1 MTDYLEVL
9 QSLKNEIEENQL
21 TTEVDTMTFI
31 DETNANLTKDS
42 RRYKDSNKI
51 IFKQYISYENSQAIM
66 NLVKDYKKYDIS
78 TISEYKYE
86 ILNLCNIM
94 DAMRENPVEMLVYS
108 IKGLNGEEIFINAIR
123 DIVKSI
129 YEENSESVK
138 DAYKSILDN
147 WNWNDCLEFVL
158 KSISELRIYEL
169 SEEVFALF
177 EKNNILRELSA
188 KTLLS
193 ISANEKYES
202 MINFLCSQQNETS
215 AELELFKKILYMIA
229 KESENNTAYIY
240 RSYLRENLWGHTR
253 NIAIGAIKINL
264 NKIILDDMEKKL
276 NNPNTDRSII
286 NKIEVL
292 RSKAGISGKEK
303 TIDELVNIVCNKNE
317 LERKRTR
324 ALIELGKR
332 EDVTDLI
339 LKSVIEKIMNESE
352 VLSVALCS
360 VMVERKNYSY
370 LLKLFDY
377 MVNRDEYSEAA
388 VEAINQIKR
397 LKGLRDEKL
406 NEHLEKVAEKI
417 LSNDD
422 MINIKKNLKIIEL
435 FSTGIPSDTIS
446 IIFLNKLK
454 NTEHIIIKKSLLEFF
469 RKEFNRFNT
478 ELKNNIKNVVLEC
491 SHSEEISKE
500 AMKCLNSINEFTEL
514 APTGGKK

>member
-1 MTDYLEVL
+1 
-9 QSLKNEIEENQL
+9 
-21 TTEVDTMTFI
+21 
-31 DETNANLTKDS
+31 
-42 RRYKDSNKI
+42 
-51 IFKQYISYENSQAIM
+51 
-66 NLVKDYKKYDIS
+66 
-78 TISEYKYE
+78 
-86 ILNLCNIM
+86 
-94 DAMRENPVEMLVYS
+94 
-108 IKGLNGEEIFINAIR
+108 
-123 DIVKSI
+123 
-129 YEENSESVK
+129 
-138 DAYKSILDN
+138 
-147 WNWNDCLEFVL
+147 
-158 KSISELRIYEL
+158 
-169 SEEVFALF
+169 
-177 EKNNILRELSA
+177 
-188 KTLLS
+188 
-193 ISANEKYES
+193 
-202 MINFLCSQQNETS
+202 
-215 AELELFKKILYMIA
+215 
-229 KESENNTAYIY
+229 
-240 RSYLRENLWGHTR
+240 
-253 NIAIGAIKINL
+253 
-264 NKIILDDMEKKL
+264 
-276 NNPNTDRSII
+276 
-286 NKIEVL
+286 
-292 RSKAGISGKEK
+292 
-303 TIDELVNIVCNKNE
+303 
-317 LERKRTR
+317 
-324 ALIELGKR
+324 
-332 EDVTDLI
+332 
-339 LKSVIEKIMNESE
+339 MNESE

-406 NEHLEKVAEKI
+406 NEYLEKVAEKI